1 MMEKKDFLVQFSG
14 NGYVSVAEGQSLL
27 EAARAGGVPLFHRC
41 GGQAKCSTC
50 RVLVLKGISALLPPN
65 EREKRLGEKMR
76 FPCGVRLACQTR
88 VSGNGVSIAP
98 VVGNGADVAWYVGNE
113 SGEATEHVGR
123 EKALVLFFLDI
134 RNFTIFVETHRAF
147 DVIRLVRKLFKTFY
161 AIIDRNGGKI
171 VETTGDGF
179 YAVFGLKNGQRQS
192 VSGAV
197 KAGYAILSE
206 LEGLNENYFKKSFC
220 QPVAIGIGIHAGPAI
235 EGSIKLGSDVHRVVM
250 GYAVNIA
257 ARLQNATK
265 ELNNNFI
272 ISDEVYRLLS
282 IPPEKYQKRS
292 IGLRGVSRTMQVYLL
307 GEPYAFNT
315 SDPLP

>member
-1 MMEKKDFLVQFSG
+1 
-14 NGYVSVAEGQSLL
+14 
-27 EAARAGGVPLFHRC
+27 
-41 GGQAKCSTC
+41 
-50 RVLVLKGISALLPPN
+50 
-65 EREKRLGEKMR
+65 MR
-76 FPCGVRLACQTR
+76 FPRGVRLACQTR
-88 VSGNGVSIAP
+88 VSGNGVIIAP
-98 VVGNGADVAWYVGNE
+98 VVGNGANVAWCAANE

-134 RNFTIFVETHRAF
+134 RNFTIFVETH
-147 DVIRLVRKLFKTFY
+147 
-161 AIIDRNGGKI
+161 
-171 VETTGDGF
+171 
-179 YAVFGLKNGQRQS
+179 
-192 VSGAV
+192 
-197 KAGYAILSE
+197 
-206 LEGLNENYFKKSFC
+206 
-220 QPVAIGIGIHAGPAI
+220 AGPAI
-235 EGSIKLGSDVHRVVM
+235 EGSIKLGPDVHRVVM

-315 SDPLP
+315 STPLP